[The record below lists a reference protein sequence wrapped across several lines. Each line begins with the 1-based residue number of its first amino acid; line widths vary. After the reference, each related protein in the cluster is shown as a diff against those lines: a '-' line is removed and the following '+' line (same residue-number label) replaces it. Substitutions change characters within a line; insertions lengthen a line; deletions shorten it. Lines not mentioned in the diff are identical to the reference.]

1 MLTEKTVLVIE
12 TEMIIALSIE
22 AVLQGLGAKDI
33 VLLKSPDQRLG
44 VASSWDDVALVVVE
58 IESGWPDRLELAIS
72 AREAGI
78 PVIALTADGQLAS
91 NIAGLPDIPILVKP
105 VLDDQ
110 LAEAVQALLLCSENQ
125 NE

>member
-78 PVIALTADGQLAS
+78 PVIALTADGQLAG
-91 NIAGLPDIPILVKP
+91 NIAGLPDMPILVKP

>member
-1 MLTEKTVLVIE
+1 MLAGKTVLVIE

-22 AVLQGLGAKDI
+22 TVLQGLGATDI
-33 VLLKSPDQRLG
+33 VLLKSPDHGLGADGSWSG
-44 VASSWDDVALVVVE
+44 VALIVIE
-58 IESGWPDRLELAIS
+58 IEAGWPDRLELVIS

-91 NIAGLPDIPILVKP
+91 NMAGLPNMPILVKP

-110 LAEAVQALLLCSENQ
+110 LADAVRALLECSENQ

>member
-22 AVLQGLGAKDI
+22 AVLHGLGAKDI
-33 VLLKSPDQRLG
+33 VLSESPGQRLG
-44 VASSWDDVALVVVE
+44 AAGSWDDVALIVIE
-58 IESGWPDRLELAIS
+58 IEAGWSDRLALAIS
-72 AREAGI
+72 AQEAGI

-91 NIAGLPDIPILVKP
+91 SIAGLPDMPILVKP

-110 LAEAVQALLLCSENQ
+110 LADAVRALLPCSENQ